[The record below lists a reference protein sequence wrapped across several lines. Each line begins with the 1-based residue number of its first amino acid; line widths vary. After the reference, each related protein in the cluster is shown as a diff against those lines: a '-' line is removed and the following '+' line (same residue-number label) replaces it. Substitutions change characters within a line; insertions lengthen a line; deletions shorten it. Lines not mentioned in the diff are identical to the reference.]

1 MPSVAATVHIVD
13 DDPHICESLS
23 LMVRDT
29 GLAVRTYPSAE
40 AFLTSC
46 PEFSHEPQCL
56 VLDVRMP
63 GLDGLSLQ
71 QILHAR
77 GKHIPTVMISGS
89 ADVRMAVQAMIAGAV
104 VFLEKPFGQDALLS
118 HIREALERDTRG
130 SKRRPSRPK
139 WRAAWKRSPS
149 ASARFSSAGRRQ
161 ARQTDC
167 QRVGHRRED
176 GRQASRHGDGE
187 NAGGQRGR
195 PRPLDGRRKSR
206 VQWNV
211 VARGSDKQCGRKP
224 SALTARGIWV
234 ECRLLVASR

>member
-40 AFLTSC
+40 AFLDSC

-77 GKHIPTVMISGS
+77 GKHIPTIMISGS

-118 HIREALERDTRG
+118 RIREALERDTR
-130 SKRRPSRPK
+130 RQQET
-139 WRAAWKRSPS
+139 ARSTEV
-149 ASARFSSAGRRQ
+149 AGRLETLSIRQ
-161 ARQTDC
+161 RQ
-167 QRVGHRRED
+167 V
-176 GRQASRHGDGE
+176 
-187 NAGGQRGR
+187 
-195 PRPLDGRRKSR
+195 LDR
-206 VQWNV
+206 
-211 VARGSDKQCGRKP
+211 
-224 SALTARGIWV
+224 
-234 ECRLLVASR
+234 LVAGKHAKQIANELGIGEKTVAKHRAMVMEKMQVDSVVDLVRLMAGASHGYNGTWLLAAPISNVAVAER